1 MEKRLYKK
9 IIPIFFYIGVNTI
22 GIPDLFRINLIEFRK
37 ELNVLQRYSYN

>member
-1 MEKRLYKK
+1 MEKRIYKK
-9 IIPIFFYIGVNTI
+9 TIPIFFYIGVNVI